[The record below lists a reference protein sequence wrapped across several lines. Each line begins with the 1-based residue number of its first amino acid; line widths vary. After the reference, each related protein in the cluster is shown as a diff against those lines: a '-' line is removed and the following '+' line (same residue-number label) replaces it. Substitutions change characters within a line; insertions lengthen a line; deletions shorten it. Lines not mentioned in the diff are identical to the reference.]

1 MDTSSRFQALCTV
14 TLIVLI
20 LSPFT
25 APFST
30 CAVDDLFAHD
40 ADRVVAMLVPP
51 VSADAGAAA
60 DAKAALHATS
70 TIPVSLLSMVDLD
83 RRFAPPPRAGARQLS
98 FTVIRV

>member
-1 MDTSSRFQALCTV
+1 MDTNSRFQALCV
-14 TLIVLI
+14 VSLIALI

-30 CAVDDLFAHD
+30 YAGGDLFAHD
-40 ADRVVAMLVPP
+40 DRVVAMLVPSLSP
-51 VSADAGAAA
+51 EAAAA

-70 TIPVSLLSMVDLD
+70 TIPVSLLSSVGFDGRL
-83 RRFAPPPRAGARQLS
+83 APPPRAGARQLS

>member
-1 MDTSSRFQALCTV
+1 MDTNSRFQALCV
-14 TLIVLI
+14 VSLIALI

-30 CAVDDLFAHD
+30 CGGGDLFAHD
-40 ADRVVAMLVPP
+40 DRVVAMLVPSLLSP
-51 VSADAGAAA
+51 EAAAA

-70 TIPVSLLSMVDLD
+70 TIPLSLLSSVGFDGRL
-83 RRFAPPPRAGARQLS
+83 APPPRAGARQLS